1 MAALLL
7 AATGTIDSTSDQ
19 LVIFARS
26 PRITTC
32 VIVPKH
38 TASVFVISRW
48 LRPST
53 HFSRRIL
60 E

>member
-1 MAALLL
+1 MKVRP
-7 AATGTIDSTSDQ
+7 IDSTSDQ